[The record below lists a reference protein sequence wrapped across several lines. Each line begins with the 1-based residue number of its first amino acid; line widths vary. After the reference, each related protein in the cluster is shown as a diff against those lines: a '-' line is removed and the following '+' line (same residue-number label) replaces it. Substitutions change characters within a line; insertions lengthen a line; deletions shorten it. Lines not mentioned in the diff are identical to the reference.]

1 MNIKKVISF
10 IALISFSW
18 TILFAQ
24 TYEDSARITDEAETL
39 QNDGEYQK
47 SYDKSQEASDSID
60 KTTTDL
66 FYKLMNLRINK
77 AKNDADKSIKEINQ

>member
-1 MNIKKVISF
+1 M
-10 IALISFSW
+10 
-18 TILFAQ
+18 
-24 TYEDSARITDEAETL
+24 

-77 AKNDADKSIKEINQ
+77 AKNDADKSIKEINQLGASKIINLRQNMTKPLDILTKAIIL